1 MEPETKPQYLWWC
14 QSALLR
20 FPLAGYLPPCKGG
33 VNSRHRGGKKM
44 EEIVERQGKLRPVM
58 SRGNGGD

>member
-1 MEPETKPQYLWWC
+1 MWNLRQNPSICGGVSLQ
-14 QSALLR
+14 LR

-44 EEIVERQGKLRPVM
+44 EEIVERHGKLRPVM